1 MGYQEI
7 KKLIMLN
14 YVNNPLDTLEIKQ
27 EDVIDLKEEEMLD
40 LLLLNISLN
49 HRIIIIVDD
58 GWRRTLREHFK
69 PVYYKYRLLL
79 E

>member
-1 MGYQEI
+1 MSNY
-7 KKLIMLN
+7 LN
-14 YVNNPLDTLEIKQ
+14 APFDTLEIKQ
-27 EDVIDLKEEEMLD
+27 EDVVDLKEEEMLD

-49 HRIIIIVDD
+49 HRIVIVVDD
-58 GWRRTLREHFK
+58 GWRRTLREYFK